1 MDPKVLRFAP
11 THEWVYL
18 EGDVATVGI
27 SKFAVDQLT
36 DLTNI
41 DLKPVGAH
49 LAAGKNFGA
58 VDSVKSVGDLY
69 MPVGGEIVEVNS
81 EVVDNVQLLSDDPFG
96 KGWLIKVRVD
106 DPSVLS
112 QLLEFDAYEK
122 QVAEESH

>member
-1 MDPKVLRFAP
+1 MDPKDLRYAP
-11 THEWVYL
+11 THEWVHL

-36 DLTNI
+36 DLTNL
-41 DLKPVGAH
+41 DLKPVGTR

-69 MPVGGEIVEVNS
+69 MPIGGEIVELNDDAVA
-81 EVVDNVQLLSDDPFG
+81 NVQMLSDDPFG

-106 DPSVLS
+106 DPSAIS
-112 QLLEFDAYEK
+112 QLLDFDAYEK